1 MAHVSKL
8 LSLIAAIALGLGVAI
23 YVAPADAAKVGGVSI
38 SQASLDQDLATIAAS
53 PGFLCYLN
61 ANEALR
67 TQGRSVLPK
76 MAAPGSDMAYATAF
90 ASSWLSTRITGQLM
104 LNAATSEQLKLSAVS
119 GQHELIGAISSSYK
133 QVAGSQLACN
143 YDPAAVV
150 AALPRDFVERE
161 ARTQSA
167 STALLN
173 NQRVV
178 SPKAFFDANQS
189 AFDRI
194 CLSGILVS
202 SLTQANSLKQQ
213 FASGASFSDLASQ
226 YSLDVSKSKGGDLG
240 CFGPTD
246 SQYRAAMADIGS
258 LKVGGVAGPLQSGQ
272 GAYALI
278 LLRDRTPSSYA
289 DSKAAVGAELLT
301 LRGTSAQNQI
311 AQLASQASISVSP
324 NYGHWTVNKLG
335 ASLVPPVTPPI
346 SSLLNASAG

>member
-1 MAHVSKL
+1 MKKL

-38 SQASLDQDLATIAAS
+38 SQSSLDQDLAAISAS

-76 MAAPGSDMAYATAF
+76 ISAPGTDAAYARAF

-104 LNAATSEQLKLSAVS
+104 LNAAASEQLKVSAVS

-133 QVAGSQLACN
+133 QVAGSQIACN
-143 YDPAAVV
+143 FDPVAVV
-150 AALPRDFVERE
+150 AALPRDFVDRE

-167 STALLN
+167 STAMLN
-173 NQRVV
+173 NQRVI
-178 SPKAFFDANQS
+178 SPKAYFDAHQS
-189 AFDRI
+189 SFDRV

-202 SLTQANSLKQQ
+202 SVAQANSLKQRLT
-213 FASGASFSDLASQ
+213 SGASFADLASQ
-226 YSLDVSKSKGGDLG
+226 YSLDGSKAKGGDLG
-240 CFGPTD
+240 CYGPKD
-246 SQYRAAMADIGS
+246 AQYRSAKADIAS

-278 LLRDRTPSSYA
+278 SLRDRTPSRYA
-289 DSKAAVGAELLT
+289 ESKAAVGAELLR

-311 AQLASQASISVSP
+311 SRLASQASISVSP

-335 ASLVPPVTPPI
+335 SSLVPPVTPPI